1 MSKNNRK
8 NGSTTVDRNPDGTFA
23 GGNPGRRKGA
33 RHRVTRAVEELLE
46 GQAAELTQKAID
58 KALEGDMAA
67 IRLCLERIAPPRK
80 DVPIQF
86 SLPVMTS
93 AVEAAKAA
101 QAVLR
106 AVSEGRITPLEG
118 ATVMG
123 LVEGYRKTL
132 ETTELEARISNLEA
146 TT

>member
-1 MSKNNRK
+1 MSNINRK
-8 NGSTTVDRNPDGTFA
+8 NGSHTGDRNPDGTFA

-33 RHRVTRAVEELLE
+33 RHKYTVAIQALLE
-46 GQAAELTQKAID
+46 GEAEALGRKAVEL
-58 KALEGDMAA
+58 ALGGDTTAL
-67 IRLCLERIAPPRK
+67 RLCLERVCPPRK
-80 DVPIQF
+80 DVPVRF
-86 SLPVMTS
+86 GLPNMTS
-93 AVEAAKAA
+93 AVEAAKTA

-118 ATVMG
+118 AAVMS
-123 LVEGYRKTL
+123 LVECYRKTL